1 MKSRITERNAIAKA
15 KKCYL
20 LHFESSFNPISDNDY
35 NFIVI
40 LYFTIVLHAFL
51 KITNI
56 LGPKCSVNVKGG
68 MALRNGMRDGLR
80 NGMRNGLRNG
90 LRNEK

>member
-1 MKSRITERNAIAKA
+1 MKSRITERNAIAKAKA

-56 LGPKCSVNVKGG
+56 LGPKCSVKIRKTYTINFW
-68 MALRNGMRDGLR
+68 ALSTWPSLPTKNC
-80 NGMRNGLRNG
+80 
-90 LRNEK
+90 